1 MPKQIKKCSIENEN
15 QLYLSC
21 DTKATGVKSMEQNN
35 YTTEK
40 RKWKQLSEKER
51 YKIEALSH
59 SGLTATEI
67 GKSLTPQRDRRTI
80 ERELARGM
88 TVQLNS
94 DLTEKTVYLADVGQR
109 KHDEKAA
116 NKGRGLKIGYD
127 HKLAKQ
133 IEHKIKNEKWSPDT
147 IIDRIKEQGLQFE
160 TSICTKTVYNYID
173 KGIFAEISNNDL
185 WVKKDGR
192 KRNYKKVRTVA
203 LNNKN
208 GKSITERPKEADN
221 RTEQGHWEIDLVVG
235 KQGTK
240 PVILTLV
247 ERKSRKSLYVLLKN
261 KTQKE
266 VISAIKRARRRVG
279 GNFDDLFK
287 SITADNGSEFLD
299 SEGIKRAAKCG
310 EVYYAHP
317 YSSWERGSNEN
328 GNRILRRFVPKGTDI
343 GKLTV
348 KELQRIED
356 WVNNYP
362 RKIFGYKSANEM
374 AAA

>member
-1 MPKQIKKCSIENEN
+1 
-15 QLYLSC
+15 
-21 DTKATGVKSMEQNN
+21 MEQIN
-35 YTTEK
+35 YTIGK
-40 RKWKQLSEKER
+40 QKWKQLSEKER
-51 YKIEALSH
+51 YKIEALYQQ
-59 SGLTATEI
+59 GLTPADI

-88 TVQLNS
+88 TVQRNS
-94 DLTEKTVYLADVGQR
+94 DLTEKMVYLADVGQR

-116 NKGRGLKIGYD
+116 NKGRGLKIGHD
-127 HKLAKQ
+127 HKLAQ
-133 IEHKIKNEKWSPDT
+133 HIENKIKNEKWSPDT
-147 IIDRIKEQGLQFE
+147 IIGRIKEEGLQFK

-185 WVKKDGR
+185 WAKKDAR
-192 KRNYKKVRTVA
+192 KRNYKKIRTVA

-208 GKSITERPKEADN
+208 GKSITERPKEADE

-235 KQGTK
+235 KQGTE

-247 ERKSRKSLYVLLKN
+247 DRKSRKSLYVLVKN
-261 KTQKE
+261 KTKKE
-266 VISAIKRARRRVG
+266 VMAAIRRARRRVS
-279 GNFDDLFK
+279 GNFDDVFK

-299 SEGIKRAAKCG
+299 SEAIKKAAKCG

-343 GKLTV
+343 GKLTA
-348 KELQRIED
+348 KDLQCIEN

-374 AAA
+374 AA